1 MKLRGKILLFVAIP
15 LFVTSTIVSILV
27 SRAIKFAME
36 QQISA
41 SLEATAYV
49 YRDAISLKDQEN
61 DFHLDENGI
70 LWNGD
75 TYNVTADTEM
85 PDLLIAETGISLTI
99 FYGDTRVVTS
109 LTDESGNKMVGS
121 KASDAVK
128 QKVLVNGENYF
139 ATGINIGGMPMYG
152 YYMPMYGA
160 GHTIVGMVFAG
171 VPKEIVDSASREVIA
186 GSVAPSSLFFIIA
199 MIVILFITK
208 KMIKRFSDCVS
219 TLEVISNGDLTV
231 EIDEKMMNI
240 KDESGMIL
248 RACASLKERLTNTLD
263 NIIEK
268 SGDVDE
274 TASALGEAS
283 EECATTICHVEQA
296 VNDISSGATSQAAD
310 TANATEHVIKMGGLV
325 EETNESVERLT
336 GIAGEMEGSSITA
349 NQTLEKLEKVNEEA
363 KSAIDVIYEQTN
375 TTNVSAQ
382 KISEAVSLITEI
394 AEETN
399 LLSLNASIEA
409 ARAGEAGRGFAVVAS
424 QIQKLAEQSNESA
437 KTIEQIIT
445 ALISDSEKSVETM
458 NEVKNIMERQSD
470 MVNETEKTFG
480 EVLDGIKASR
490 EGINDISS
498 NMSSLNKTREVVVDI
513 VSNLSAIAEENAA
526 STEETNAAVSEVSAS
541 VQQVSA
547 SAATLKSIADQLNKA
562 VNTFK
567 TK

>member
-1 MKLRGKILLFVAIP
+1 MKLRAKILLFVAVP
-15 LFVTSTIVSILV
+15 LYVTTSIVSVLTHKSV
-27 SRAIKFAME
+27 TFAME
-36 QQISA
+36 NQIKS

-49 YRDAISLKDQEN
+49 YRDAISLTEGDN
-61 DFHLDENGI
+61 DFHLDENGD

-75 TYNVTADTEM
+75 EYNVTKDTEM
-85 PDLLIAETGISLTI
+85 PDLLIGETGISLTI

-109 LTDESGNKMVGS
+109 LTDANGQKLVGS
-121 KASDAVK
+121 KASDTVV
-128 QKVLVNGENYF
+128 QKVLNNGEQYF
-139 ATGINIGGMPMYG
+139 ATGIQLGDKSMYG
-152 YYMPMYGA
+152 YYLPVYGA
-160 GHTIVGMVFAG
+160 GNEIVGMVFAG
-171 VPKEIVDSASREVIA
+171 VEKQVVDKAIKETIV
-186 GSVAPSSLFFIIA
+186 GTVAPSFLLFFLSIIGI
-199 MIVILFITK
+199 MLITR
-208 KMIKRFSDCVS
+208 KMIKRFTDCV
-219 TLEVISNGDLTV
+219 TAIGAISQGDLTI
-231 EIDEKMMNI
+231 EIDDKLQGV
-240 KDESGMIL
+240 KDESGMIA
-248 RACASLKERLTNTLD
+248 RACLDLKAKLTETLTN
-263 NIIEK
+263 IISK
-268 SGDVDE
+268 SEDVDE

-310 TANATEHVIKMGGLV
+310 TANATEHVLKMGGLV
-325 EETNESVERLT
+325 EETNESVGRLT
-336 GIAGEMEGSSITA
+336 SIAGEMEESSITA
-349 NQTLEKLEKVNEEA
+349 NHTLEKLEKVNEEA
-363 KSAIDVIYEQTN
+363 KSAIDIIYEQTN

-437 KTIEQIIT
+437 KTIEEIIT

-458 NEVKNIMERQSD
+458 NQVKEIMERQSD
-470 MVNETEKTFG
+470 MVTETEKNFG

-490 EGINDISS
+490 EGINDISG
-498 NMSSLNKTREVVVDI
+498 NMNSLNSTREVVVDI

-547 SAATLKSIADQLNKA
+547 SAAQLKTIADNLNEA

-567 TK
+567 IK

>member
-1 MKLRGKILLFVAIP
+1 MKLRAKILLFVAVP
-15 LFVTSTIVSILV
+15 LYVTTSIVSVLTHKSV
-27 SRAIKFAME
+27 TFAME
-36 QQISA
+36 NQIKS

-49 YRDAISLKDQEN
+49 YRDAISLTDGDN
-61 DFHLDENGI
+61 DFHLDENGD

-75 TYNVTADTEM
+75 EYNVTKDTEM
-85 PDLLIAETGISLTI
+85 PDLLIGETGISLTI

-109 LTDESGNKMVGS
+109 LTDANGQKLVGS
-121 KASDAVK
+121 KASDTVV
-128 QKVLVNGENYF
+128 QKVLNNGEQYF
-139 ATGINIGGMPMYG
+139 ATGIQLGDKSMYG
-152 YYMPMYGA
+152 YYLPVYGA
-160 GHTIVGMVFAG
+160 GNEIVGMVFAG
-171 VPKEIVDSASREVIA
+171 VEKQVVDKAIKETIV
-186 GSVAPSSLFFIIA
+186 GTVAPSFLLFFLSIIGI
-199 MIVILFITK
+199 MLITR
-208 KMIKRFSDCVS
+208 KMIKRFTDCV
-219 TLEVISNGDLTV
+219 TAIGAISQGDLTI
-231 EIDEKMMNI
+231 EIDDKLQGV
-240 KDESGMIL
+240 KDESGMIA
-248 RACASLKERLTNTLD
+248 RACLDLKAKLTETLTN
-263 NIIEK
+263 IISK
-268 SGDVDE
+268 SEDVDE

-310 TANATEHVIKMGGLV
+310 TANATEHVLKMGGLV
-325 EETNESVERLT
+325 EETNESVGRLT
-336 GIAGEMEGSSITA
+336 SIAGEMEESSITA
-349 NQTLEKLEKVNEEA
+349 NHTLEKLEKVNEEA
-363 KSAIDVIYEQTN
+363 KSAIDIIYEQTN

-437 KTIEQIIT
+437 KTIEEIIT
-445 ALISDSEKSVETM
+445 ALITDSEKSVETM
-458 NEVKNIMERQSD
+458 NQVKEIMERQSD
-470 MVNETEKTFG
+470 MVTETEKNFG

-490 EGINDISS
+490 EGINDISG
-498 NMSSLNKTREVVVDI
+498 NMNSLNSTREVVVDI

-547 SAATLKSIADQLNKA
+547 SAAQLKTIADNLNEA

-567 TK
+567 IK

>member
-15 LFVTSTIVSILV
+15 LFVTTTIVSILV

-85 PDLLIAETGISLTI
+85 PDLLISETGISLTI

-121 KASDAVK
+121 KASDTVK

-199 MIVILFITK
+199 MIAIFFITK

-231 EIDEKMMNI
+231 EIDEKMMNV
-240 KDESGMIL
+240 KDESGMIA

-274 TASALGEAS
+274 TATDLGEAS

-336 GIAGEMEGSSITA
+336 GIAGEMEESSITA

-547 SAATLKSIADQLNKA
+547 SAATLKAIADQLNKA